1 MKMLVRQAQC
11 GDADAFITLMEE
23 NRQALYWVACGFF
36 QNQEDVADAIQET
49 ILDAYEHIRD
59 LKKAELFRTWLLRIL
74 INNCSRIFNYN
85 KKNCSTDEIPE
96 IESAETENDNVEF
109 RQLLN
114 QLPSESRV
122 IFQLY
127 YGEQF
132 TTREIGV
139 ILHMKESTVKS
150 RLRRG
155 REQLR
160 RQLQETIYSK

>member
-1 MKMLVRQAQC
+1 MKMLVRRAQC
-11 GDADAFITLMEE
+11 GDADAFISLMEE
-23 NRQALYWVACGFF
+23 NRQALYRVACGFF
-36 QNQEDVADAIQET
+36 QNQEDIADAMQET

-59 LKKAELFRTWLLRIL
+59 LKKAELFRTWLIRIL

-96 IESAETENDNVEF
+96 IESMETGNANVEF
-109 RQLLN
+109 RELLN
-114 QLPSESRV
+114 HLPSDSRM

-139 ILHMKESTVKS
+139 ILNMKESTVKS
-150 RLRRG
+150 RLHRG
-155 REQLR
+155 KEQLR
-160 RQLQETIYSK
+160 AELW